1 MFSWFP
7 ILFPLKV
14 SSLVGTELN
23 AKVEKWEWIDK
34 SPCSFLP
41 TATHLHIPGR
51 WCHSAILALQQ
62 REEGLVWMGCD
73 GALLLCHSQPR
84 RPFLHHRPVKKTRR
98 HKLADSCVSVR
109 LCGSGRTGV
118 VTLFTQ
124 LKTWTCASPWK
135 SAVVGTLQF
144 RKNGSD
150 KPNLNLFLVFKS
162 RATFTTLTWTQSVLL
177 LWAWLIQIRSNVN
190 TASSCYPF
198 LLVLIVLNYSS
209 TQRFTLNPG
218 LMPYQTHIPYT
229 IFAYLNPSA
238 QHEKIRRRNCFSG
251 CIPWHLGLF
260 VHTFVLFELCQ

>member
-150 KPNLNLFLVFKS
+150 KPNLNLFLFLNLVPHSPLSPEPKVYCCCEPGSFRLGQMLTPRRHAILFYLS
-162 RATFTTLTWTQSVLL
+162 LLFWTTVQHSDLHSILDL
-177 LWAWLIQIRSNVN
+177 CLI
-190 TASSCYPF
+190 
-198 LLVLIVLNYSS
+198 
-209 TQRFTLNPG
+209 
-218 LMPYQTHIPYT
+218 
-229 IFAYLNPSA
+229 
-238 QHEKIRRRNCFSG
+238 K
-251 CIPWHLGLF
+251 
-260 VHTFVLFELCQ
+260 HTFHTQYLHI